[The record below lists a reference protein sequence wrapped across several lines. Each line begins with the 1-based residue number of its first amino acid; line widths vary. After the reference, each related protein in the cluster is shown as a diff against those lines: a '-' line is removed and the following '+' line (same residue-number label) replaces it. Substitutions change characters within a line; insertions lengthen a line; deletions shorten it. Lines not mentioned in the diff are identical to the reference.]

1 MQLYLFQRWARKMYV
16 APGVLWVHTSSDEL
30 LILSA
35 CHWAGLVGDQP
46 PQRGPPCHRGRQTS
60 HLIYTFAGLEELG
73 TIVVSMALWWYHVLT
88 HLHLMT
94 ASLLGHTVFRG
105 RKRHVIMWAM
115 PLNDGQW
122 SGTYS
127 FYVQRGGYHKVEMV
141 FFIKVRKVKFNFF
154 QKTHPTL

>member
-1 MQLYLFQRWARKMYV
+1 MQLYLLQRWAPKQKQRIPEIVFDVDTQQNHTTLQLYLFQRWARKMYV
-16 APGVLWVHTSSDEL
+16 VPGVLWVHTSSDEL

-88 HLHLMT
+88 HLHFMM
-94 ASLLGHTVFRG
+94 ASVLGHTVFMSGRRG
-105 RKRHVIMWAM
+105 IIM
-115 PLNDGQW
+115 
-122 SGTYS
+122 
-127 FYVQRGGYHKVEMV
+127 
-141 FFIKVRKVKFNFF
+141 
-154 QKTHPTL
+154 